1 MRTGCNAFPLIFCL
15 AIAGIV
21 DGAGAQAQTITG
33 SASIA
38 LKSGESVDVGE
49 VFYVINCKSL
59 LRSTPEVEI
68 LDGPPGVTATVK
80 EKMVLPRGGHCAN
93 RVPGGLLVPHCKGN
107 RGREL
112 HPNYTSSHLQDQ
124 RWRAEIQ
131 SSL

>member
-21 DGAGAQAQTITG
+21 DGAGAQAKTITG

-68 LDGPPGVTATVK
+68 LDGPPG
-80 EKMVLPRGGHCAN
+80 ESRPRRSAGA
-93 RVPGGLLVPHCKGN
+93 HCKGN